1 MPIKALLNNKPVLA
15 WDVAGTGD
23 FMCVECADK
32 MHYRRSFKRKDG
44 VRVTEH
50 FAHNPTPT
58 GGTPRTCSYVGQSEE
73 HMNAKQ
79 AICLSAPDHFWWLN
93 GIVGDVEVPLG
104 DRRADVLFT
113 RPDGRRIVF
122 EPQFTKIPRSQIKD
136 RTNDYHALGCD
147 VIWCLGG
154 KCIAHYD
161 WIKQHFYCAGQ
172 MSDDGNDVTFW
183 GNLNPEK
190 NAPGLRRAF
199 DADDIWATSAQLAAQ
214 YAPVV
219 EHIPDPKSLAVS
231 TVIEG
236 NWVYIRDGYG
246 DWRGTNQNAGIRT
259 RLKGT
264 LDWAK
269 KDVETGRFQRRK
281 NSEWIDDIRY

>member
-93 GIVGDVEVPLG
+93 GIVGDVEVPQGTAALMCYSRAPMA
-104 DRRADVLFT
+104 DESCLNRNSRRYRDH
-113 RPDGRRIVF
+113 RS
-122 EPQFTKIPRSQIKD
+122 KI
-136 RTNDYHALGCD
+136 
-147 VIWCLGG
+147 
-154 KCIAHYD
+154 
-161 WIKQHFYCAGQ
+161 GQ
-172 MSDDGNDVTFW
+172 T
-183 GNLNPEK
+183 
-190 NAPGLRRAF
+190 
-199 DADDIWATSAQLAAQ
+199 IIT
-214 YAPVV
+214 
-219 EHIPDPKSLAVS
+219 HLAVM
-231 TVIEG
+231 
-236 NWVYIRDGYG
+236 
-246 DWRGTNQNAGIRT
+246 
-259 RLKGT
+259 
-264 LDWAK
+264 
-269 KDVETGRFQRRK
+269 
-281 NSEWIDDIRY
+281 